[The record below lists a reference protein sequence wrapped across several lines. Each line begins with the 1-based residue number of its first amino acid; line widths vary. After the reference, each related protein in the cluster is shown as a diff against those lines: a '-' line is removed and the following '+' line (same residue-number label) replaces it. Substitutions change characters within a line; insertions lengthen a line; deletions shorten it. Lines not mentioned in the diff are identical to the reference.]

1 MKGPTTNL
9 EQPVATRGRLAVFF
23 GVRYATPL
31 IVLLAL
37 ASSTIDVDIDRVTG
51 LLTAQVAFAIATHA
65 IALLGDRM
73 LGTAIWIGMLGD
85 VTVIAALTVM
95 TGGAGGPL
103 AFVFTVHALAA
114 GILLSSR
121 AGLRMLL
128 LATIALL
135 SLDIVAG
142 SGISEGTT
150 ELPQGLEAV
159 AALWILGGSATLFS
173 AYNERELR
181 RRNAELATVRKVT
194 LDIEDSL
201 SLREIFDDLCSGVV
215 GGFGFDSAAVLMRED
230 DGVRCVGAHGITGKV
245 DTVVEERG
253 RLAHALALGK
263 PLVTTGEQA
272 ARDASLLDIIG
283 SRGHVSIP
291 IDADGLLVVTRTGRK
306 NRPGRV
312 RASEIETLERLAH
325 HARLAVEN
333 ARSHERVR
341 RMSITDPLTG
351 LLNHG
356 EFQKR
361 FAHEV
366 GRIQRYA
373 GVRARGART
382 SLVLLDIDNFKRFN
396 DRYGHPAGDAVLKG
410 VAAAVRSA
418 VRSFDIVARYG
429 GEELAVILP
438 ETGIEASRDV
448 AERIRRAVASYPC
461 AVTRSGKPINV
472 TVSVGVATVPEHG
485 TVATEVIKQAD
496 AALYRAKEAGK
507 NRVSHA
513 ADQPDTLAAVVP
525 LATRPRRASGATP
538 ARDGS
543 RRARG
548 RSSLPKRRTPH
559 A

>member
-1 MKGPTTNL
+1 MNTRSLGL
-9 EQPVATRGRLAVFF
+9 EQPVATRGRLALYF

-37 ASSTIDVDIDRVTG
+37 AASAIEVDTDRVTV
-51 LLTAQVAFAIATHA
+51 LLTAQIAFAVATHA
-65 IALLGDRM
+65 IAMLGARM
-73 LGTAIWIGMLGD
+73 LGAALWIGMLGD
-85 VTVIAALTVM
+85 VTVIATLTVM
-95 TGGAGGPL
+95 TGGAGGPV

-128 LATIALL
+128 LATTALL
-135 SLDIVAG
+135 SLDVAVG
-142 SGISEGTT
+142 QGLVGDATQ
-150 ELPQGLEAV
+150 LPQGMEAV

-173 AYNERELR
+173 TYNERELR

-201 SLREIFDDLCSGVV
+201 SLREIFDDLSKGVV
-215 GGFGFDSAAVLMRED
+215 EGFRFDSAAVLLREA

-245 DTVVEERG
+245 DTVIEERG

-263 PLVTTGEQA
+263 PLVTAGDQA
-272 ARDASLLDIIG
+272 ARDGSLIELIG
-283 SRGHVSIP
+283 MRGHLTIP
-291 IDADGLLVVTRTGRK
+291 INLDGLLVVTRSGRK
-306 NRPGRV
+306 GRPGKV
-312 RASEIETLERLAH
+312 RANEIDALERLAH

-361 FAHEV
+361 LAHEV

-373 GVRARGART
+373 SVRARGARV
-382 SLVLLDIDNFKRFN
+382 SLVLLDIDHFKRFN

-410 VAAAVRSA
+410 VSAAVRSA

-438 ETGIEASRDV
+438 ETGVEASRDV
-448 AERIRRAVASYPC
+448 AERIRKAVASYPC
-461 AVTRSGKPINV
+461 AVTRSGKPV
-472 TVSVGVATVPEHG
+472 RVSVSVGVATVPEHG
-485 TVATEVIKQAD
+485 IVPAEVVKQAD
-496 AALYRAKEAGK
+496 AALYRAKEAGR
-507 NRVSHA
+507 NRVVHT
-513 ADQPDTLAAVVP
+513 ADGSGQLAAVVP
-525 LATRPRRASGATP
+525 IATRRRRGSDEAP
-538 ARDGS
+538 ARAGS
-543 RRARG
+543 RRARAP
-548 RSSLPKRRTPH
+548 SFLPKRRTPH